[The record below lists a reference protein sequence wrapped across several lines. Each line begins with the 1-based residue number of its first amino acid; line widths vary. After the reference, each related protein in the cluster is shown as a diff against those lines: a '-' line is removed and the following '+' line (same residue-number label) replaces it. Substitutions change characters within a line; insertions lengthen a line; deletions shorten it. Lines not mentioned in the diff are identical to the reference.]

1 MLPISIVLNYLYDS
15 LSLPLCRTNWEK
27 KPMYL
32 KRNSRYNEGV
42 FSTAELDRILREVS
56 VTDV

>member
-1 MLPISIVLNYLYDS
+1 MLLIPIAFEWS
-15 LSLPLCRTNWEK
+15 LLLLLCLPLPSANWER

-56 VTDV
+56 